1 MSILGSETIRTLRE
15 LERLT
20 GRKTFTWHGNDYQ
33 CVGNTA
39 ESMKDLGVGGWEI
52 ELDLSIFVRRQLLP
66 SPGPKEI
73 QSLSFDGK
81 VYRIANVKN
90 LPGDAVQK
98 LICEFDSKGA

>member
-1 MSILGSETIRTLRE
+1 MSILGQDTKRTLRE

-20 GRKTFTWHGNDYQ
+20 GRKVFRWNGNNYQ
-33 CVGNTA
+33 CVGNTS

-66 SPGPKEI
+66 TPGPKEK

-81 VYRIANVKN
+81 NYRIANVKN
-90 LPGDAVQK
+90 LPGDEVQK